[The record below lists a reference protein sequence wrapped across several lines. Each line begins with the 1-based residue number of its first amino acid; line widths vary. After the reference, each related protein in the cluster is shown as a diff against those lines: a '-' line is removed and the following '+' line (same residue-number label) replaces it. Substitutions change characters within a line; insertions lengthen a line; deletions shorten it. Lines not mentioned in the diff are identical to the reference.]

1 MKSPREGI
9 KKEREKRPKNNVL
22 GHYHS
27 EEGIMSKNP
36 QETRRRSGQGSN
48 IQFWCGEKVSDF
60 SPQKSIIQLDRI

>member
-9 KKEREKRPKNNVL
+9 KKEREKESKNYVP

-36 QETRRRSGQGSN
+36 QETRRRSSQGSN
-48 IQFWCGEKVSDF
+48 IQLWWREKVSD
-60 SPQKSIIQLDRI
+60 SAPQKSIIKLDRI

>member
-9 KKEREKRPKNNVL
+9 KKEREKESKNYVP

-36 QETRRRSGQGSN
+36 QETRRRSSQGSN
-48 IQFWCGEKVSDF
+48 IQLW
-60 SPQKSIIQLDRI
+60 